1 MVEGAESGSTETAE
15 KTESYA
21 FGNQDSHSTMESVEE
36 STRIGSHSTT
46 ESVEESTIDS
56 QGSEAVI
63 ETTTV
68 DSNSCPWFLCNNTRC
83 VLDTW
88 RCDLQDDCGDNS
100 DEEGCEKSSCD
111 ATEQFRCSSGMCIS
125 KDWLCDWIK
134 DCPYGDD
141 EDNC

>member
-1 MVEGAESGSTETAE
+1 MAEGAESGSTETAE
-15 KTESYA
+15 KIESHVFEVQDSTTES
-21 FGNQDSHSTMESVEE
+21 GEE
-36 STRIGSHSTT
+36 STRTSTETETT
-46 ESVEESTIDS
+46 ETTRTDS
-56 QGSEAVI
+56 RASEPVI
-63 ETTTV
+63 ETTTI

-100 DEEGCEKSSCD
+100 DEEGCENSICD
-111 ATEQFRCSSGMCIS
+111 ASEHFRCSSGMCIS

-134 DCPYGDD
+134 DCPHGDD